1 VTVFAKNRER
11 LLAGEIARTL
21 FAEVLAHA
29 RSRDP
34 LSTEHFSVDGTDD
47 LGVGQPQELQ
57 TQTVAQRF
65 PCPPHLRPSDNSA
78 WPRATQVRRRG
89 LGSGIIR
96 GWETNYASSGE
107 KSKAMAERQSVT
119 DRSLEEL
126 RAKYLAA
133 RQAFREGQKSF
144 AALVAGYKDMPAAL
158 NTKLDHIAVAGP
170 ATVAISPPPAG
181 PPWAQPATPPPKQI
195 ITGEEWPA
203 IEGYIKALSELRRL
217 QEKAERLY
225 AALPELDRQLG
236 SQYRS
241 PLEP

>member
-1 VTVFAKNRER
+1 
-11 LLAGEIARTL
+11 
-21 FAEVLAHA
+21 
-29 RSRDP
+29 
-34 LSTEHFSVDGTDD
+34 
-47 LGVGQPQELQ
+47 
-57 TQTVAQRF
+57 
-65 PCPPHLRPSDNSA
+65 
-78 WPRATQVRRRG
+78 
-89 LGSGIIR
+89 
-96 GWETNYASSGE
+96 
-107 KSKAMAERQSVT
+107 MARQSVT

-133 RQAFREGQKSF
+133 RQAFKEGQKSF
-144 AALVAGYKDMPAAL
+144 AALVTGYKDMPAAL
-158 NTKLDHIAVAGP
+158 NTKLDHIEVAGP
-170 ATVAISPPPAG
+170 ATVAISPPQAG

-217 QEKAERLY
+217 QEKAQRLY